1 MIKEEIQGL
10 KDHMKHLNK
19 ADLVDL
25 NYEANSLIARLMK
38 NDHVQLYAE
47 LLDVKEKIKEEYNR
61 K

>member
-19 ADLVDL
+19 SDLVDL